1 MTREALTL
9 ATVVT
14 LCRMAFLP
22 VLWWWAFEGR
32 VRWVGLG
39 VMASFLS
46 DILDGQ
52 LARRMNQVTRLGSQL
67 DSIADALLLASSV
80 VWLCL
85 FRPVVLGPPYSVVA
99 AIGIGTWLARMALGV
114 IRLRRFLNL
123 HLYSSKATGV
133 VGSIFV
139 MDALAFT
146 FHAPLFYLAFGVFIL
161 ANVEGLFVML
171 TRSRIDEPVGSIL
184 LKRRPSPTA
193 P

>member
-1 MTREALTL
+1 MTRERLTL

-39 VMASFLS
+39 VMGSFLS

-52 LARRMNQVTRLGSQL
+52 LARRMNQVTKLGSQL

-80 VWLCL
+80 VWLFM
-85 FRPVVLGPPYSVVA
+85 FRPVVLEPPYSVVA
-99 AIGIGTWLARMALGV
+99 VVGIATWLLRMAAGV
-114 IRLRRFLNL
+114 VRLRRFLNL
-123 HLYSSKATGV
+123 HLYSSKAVGV
-133 VGSIFV
+133 LGSLFV
-139 MDALAFT
+139 MDALAFD
-146 FHAPLFYLAFGVFIL
+146 FHAPLFYLAFGAL
-161 ANVEGLFVML
+161 TLSNVEGLLVIL
-171 TRSRIDEPVGSIL
+171 TRSHIDEHVGSIL
-184 LKRRPSPTA
+184 KKRPSPAA